1 MSQRKRK
8 FGGDVPP
15 EGAPPM
21 TLELYDQSFQIRG
34 EMSGLRILKVI
45 EALDGSDEGEGMD
58 VAVLI
63 KFIADSFLAED
74 RERGV
79 EYLTG
84 DDPVIPLPVLIDVV
98 QWLIGEYTG
107 NPTGQPEQ
115 SEPSSGTT
123 GPTSS
128 ENVSSAGQT
137 SATLTD
143 VPSGQSAQPTPV
155 GQS

>member
-8 FGGDVPP
+8 FGSDIPP

-58 VAVLI
+58 VSVLI
-63 KFIADSFLAED
+63 KFIADSFLTED

-115 SEPSSGTT
+115 SEPSSVTT

-128 ENVSSAGQT
+128 ENVSPAGQT